1 MPFDGNGNYRF
12 PVNSWNPA
20 VNGNQASAQ
29 DWMAIINDLSTS
41 LSSVALA
48 DGQKMMTGNLRMGG
62 FKVTGMGAASD
73 PTDALRRAQIQKGTD
88 IASASTIEIPSE
100 GSLFSVNGD
109 KDLEGIN
116 GGYDGQSFSL
126 VFSNAVTLKNSE
138 RLKTS
143 TGLDIKAVV
152 GHPYNF
158 VRLATDRWFVFEIN
172 QNAASVPF
180 NPEGD
185 IAATNVQAAIKEL
198 DDEKQPKGNYQ
209 TALGYTPVNK
219 AGDTM
224 TGALVAPTLRGSS
237 QVVAGQPWGN
247 SSASSML
254 DSDSLYIGNAFNRFR
269 IGRESATVNLWR
281 YNWDGT
287 YQGRVWSVGADNVMR
302 YDNRPVAALR
312 NMALAGDRVNH
323 EGDSFIITLTGTGT
337 FIAPAYHAVVGVQTD
352 ASANVRYLVTRRLFV
367 REA

>member
-41 LSSVALA
+41 LSSVVLA

-62 FKVTGMGAASD
+62 FKLTGIGAAVD
-73 PTDALRRAQIQKGTD
+73 PTDAIRRSQIQKGAEIT
-88 IASASTIEIPSE
+88 SAATIEIPSE

-109 KDLEGIN
+109 KNLEGIN
-116 GGYDGQSFSL
+116 GGYDGQSFAL

-143 TGLDIKAVV
+143 TGLDIKVV
-152 GHPYNF
+152 AGHPYNF
-158 VRLATDRWFVFEIN
+158 VRLATDNWFVFEIN
-172 QNAASVPF
+172 QNAAAVPF

-198 DDEKQPKGNYQ
+198 DDEKQPKGDYQ

-219 AGDTM
+219 AGDQM
-224 TGALVAPTLRGSS
+224 TGNLSIKKSIPTIGLVSDTGGVSWEIRGNFTGATDYGV
-237 QVVAGQPWGN
+237 QFWNIAQ
-247 SSASSML
+247 
-254 DSDSLYIGNAFNRFR
+254 NAQIFR
-269 IGRESATVNLWR
+269 IGGEGQKEVFVRGHHAWHAGNFNPDTKAPTGKDCVWQSDAFETGGSVSPG
-281 YNWDGT
+281 GT
-287 YQGRVWSVGADNVMR
+287 YAYNLPAGYVVVGAR
-302 YDNRPVAALR
+302 TQS
-312 NMALAGDRVNH
+312 GVN
-323 EGDSFIITLTGTGT
+323 SIWFRAVKIGTPQ
-337 FIAPAYHAVVGVQTD
+337 A
-352 ASANVRYLVTRRLFV
+352 
-367 REA
+367 